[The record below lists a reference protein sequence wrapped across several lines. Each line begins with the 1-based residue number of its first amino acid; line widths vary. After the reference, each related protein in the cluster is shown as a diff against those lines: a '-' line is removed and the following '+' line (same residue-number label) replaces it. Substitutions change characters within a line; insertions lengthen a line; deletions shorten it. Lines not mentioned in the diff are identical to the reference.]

1 MNKPLSHRD
10 YNPKENFFK
19 NIKNSRIDCNS
30 CNIYTHGLRIE
41 KSPNVVCALRERGD
55 EEMVRILQ
63 MVTWAKLKWH
73 VRMWSSPTPTFLGSH
88 VPTIHTHTPFTNSN
102 GTPLS
107 SPVLFVYKIYRGC
120 FGRPSLFFLTK
131 SVIWSWIWNLSLL
144 SLIILMITTFF
155 LIYFHTGTL
164 WGMCICFGRSSLLFF
179 LHHTDI
185 KFILNMKSLIIQSPF
200 HR

>member
-30 CNIYTHGLRIE
+30 CSIYTHGLRIE

-88 VPTIHTHTPFTNSN
+88 VPTIHTHTIYQLKWDPTLLSCPLCIQNIQRLFWQALSFFSN
-102 GTPLS
+102 KIRNMILNLKPLITQSHYIDDNHIFPYLFPYRYIMRYVYMFWQVFSLIFS
-107 SPVLFVYKIYRGC
+107 SP
-120 FGRPSLFFLTK
+120 
-131 SVIWSWIWNLSLL
+131 
-144 SLIILMITTFF
+144 
-155 LIYFHTGTL
+155 
-164 WGMCICFGRSSLLFF
+164 
-179 LHHTDI
+179 
-185 KFILNMKSLIIQSPF
+185 
-200 HR
+200 HRY